1 MTRIVRIDVL
11 PDVAGH
17 WSVTRDRVVDGEFKD
32 RDKALEYAEASAD
45 RARRAGQAV
54 RVEIHEALEGF

>member
-17 WSVTRDRVVDGEFKD
+17 WSVTRDRVVDGEFND
-32 RDKALEYAEASAD
+32 RDRAVASAETCVA
-45 RARRAGQAV
+45 RAQRAGVPV
-54 RVEIHEALEGF
+54 RLEVHAPIEG